1 MAQLEHIEAIEA
13 MIEALE
19 DEDSRGLV
27 RLGIILAQMEDFQL
41 AQIVWTCVAASVQVK
56 APSPMAITD
65 ILTDGVNE
73 KLDKVQEQLQ
83 AELQNWVSI
92 PMTR

>member
-1 MAQLEHIEAIEA
+1 
-13 MIEALE
+13 
-19 DEDSRGLV
+19 
-27 RLGIILAQMEDFQL
+27 
-41 AQIVWTCVAASVQVK
+41 
-56 APSPMAITD
+56 MAITD